1 MAFKILGSTVI
12 SSCGK
17 TLDDLNQEIEEIEKS
32 IGGGSGGNYDGV
44 SVGTIVP
51 FTGNTIPLSYLLCD
65 GRAVSRSEYP
75 GLFDVIGTTYGSG
88 DGSTTFNLP
97 NLKGKI
103 PVGQDTSDTTF
114 STLGK
119 ATGEKEVTL
128 TKDQM
133 PKHTHTQNAHR
144 HQQNYYTWYNDS
156 GNYDVRLQGSTGGYY
171 SGAGFTGYYT
181 DNATATNQDTGG
193 DKAHNNI
200 QPSLVVK
207 YIIKASGT
215 AVLNGNI
222 VDSVS
227 DGSSTNAPSQRAV
240 QEYVDEKMG
249 EGVSAKVIIDRWE
262 SV

>member
-1 MAFKILGSTVI
+1 MALHLRGDTII
-12 SSCGK
+12 AECGK
-17 TLDDLNQEIEEIEKS
+17 TLLDLDNQLKEIEKV

-51 FTGNTIPLSYLLCD
+51 FTGDTIPMSYLLCD

-75 GLFDVIGTTYGSG
+75 GLFEVIGTTYGSG

-144 HQQNYYTWYNDS
+144 HQQNYNTWYNDS
-156 GNYDVRLQGSTGGYY
+156 SNYDVRLAGNTSGYY
-171 SGAGFTGYYT
+171 SGAGMTGYYT

-193 DKAHNNI
+193 DKPHNNI

-207 YIIKASGT
+207 YMIKASGT
-215 AVLNGNI
+215 SVLNGNI
-222 VDSVS
+222 VDSVM

-249 EGVSAKVIIDRWE
+249 EGVSAKVIIDRWDG
-262 SV
+262 V